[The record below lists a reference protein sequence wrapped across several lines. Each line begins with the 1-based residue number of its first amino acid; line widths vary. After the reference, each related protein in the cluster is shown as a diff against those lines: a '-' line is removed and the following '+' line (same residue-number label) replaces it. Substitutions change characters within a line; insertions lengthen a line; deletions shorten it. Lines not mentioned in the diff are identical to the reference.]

1 MIRRFPNE
9 LEHRHSSVLTDYDD
23 TPGSSQY
30 GGVPSHERTMDDVVE
45 HEHQQQLFFVS
56 SYSDFDKLA
65 HGPRGKSAKHTLRTY
80 RFQDDGSL
88 VLLSVGGEGSSVIN
102 PAFSR
107 FHPRLNVIY
116 TCTED
121 IEDNGQILAYEVH
134 HDGSLT
140 ELCRIDAGG
149 TSTCYLTIDREHRHL
164 IAVNYWDSTL
174 VVIPLSRETGEF
186 AGPVQ
191 NVYDPR
197 AGKKMITAAKKNG
210 GVNHSNN
217 DSSTIAMRQVDP
229 HSHALVLDPFE
240 GCVAYVPDLGKDLIR
255 EIFYDNKK
263 GALGLEFNVLP
274 SGMSTG
280 MPDGPRYIDFHPKIN
295 VAYVVNELSSTIAVY
310 SVDRELLGEISRA
323 EKLGLPLDRFHG
335 RSTLRLIQ
343 SIKTV
348 PSAFPITMNT
358 CGRICVHQTG
368 RFVIVSNRGHESI
381 TIFRVKQ
388 SCGGSKGRAIRGTLS
403 QVGFFHTRGE
413 TPRHF
418 QFDHSGQFLIVANQD
433 SDTIAVF
440 SFNLTSGEIK
450 YTGHEY
456 RVPSPNFVC
465 CCPMV
470 DRYSEH
476 DVEASEGEGYAF
488 ISSLESGKGGRVP
501 TSVEF
506 DLASTT
512 TPTNYAS
519 SDLQG
524 QLELARKE
532 IELLKFQISNITEQ
546 SA

>member
-1 MIRRFPNE
+1 M
-9 LEHRHSSVLTDYDD
+9 T
-23 TPGSSQY
+23 
-30 GGVPSHERTMDDVVE
+30 
-45 HEHQQQLFFVS
+45 

-65 HGPRGKSAKHTLRTY
+65 HGPRGHNAKHTLRTY
-80 RFQDDGSL
+80 RFLPDGGL
-88 VLLSVGGEGSSVIN
+88 VLLHIGGEGSNVIN

-107 FHPRLNVIY
+107 FHPRCVREWHAPLYSIFRHRSSSHHRRFFSSRHPLFFSLLTFSRLNVVY

-121 IEDNGQILAYEVH
+121 IEENGQILAYEVH

-140 ELCRIDAGG
+140 EMCRIDAGG
-149 TSTCYLTIDREHRHL
+149 TSTCYLTIDRDHRHL

-186 AGPVQ
+186 AGPIQ
-191 NVYDPR
+191 NVYDPK
-197 AGKKMITAAKKNG
+197 AGKKMIAAAKKDG

-255 EIFYDNKK
+255 EIHYDSRK
-263 GALGLEFNVLP
+263 GALGKEFNVLP

-280 MPDGPRYIDFHPKIN
+280 MPDGPRYIDFHPKFN
-295 VAYVVNELSSTIAVY
+295 VAYVVNELSNSIAVF
-310 SVDRELLGEISRA
+310 SVDRDLLGEISRA
-323 EKLGLPLDRFHG
+323 EKLGLPLDEFHG

-348 PSAFPITMNT
+348 PSAFPVTMNT
-358 CGRICVHQTG
+358 CGRICVHQSG

-381 TIFRVKQ
+381 AIFRVKQ
-388 SCGGSKGRAIRGTLS
+388 SCGGGKGRAVRGTLAN
-403 QVGFFHTRGE
+403 VGFFHTRGE

-450 YTGHEY
+450 YTGHEVSY
-456 RVPSPNFVC
+456 FASGYGVWMLYCLVAPLLTRDPFIRSGCAVPRPE
-465 CCPMV
+465 
-470 DRYSEH
+470 SELRLQLP
-476 DVEASEGEGYAF
+476 D
-488 ISSLESGKGGRVP
+488 GR
-501 TSVEF
+501 
-506 DLASTT
+506 
-512 TPTNYAS
+512 
-519 SDLQG
+519 
-524 QLELARKE
+524 
-532 IELLKFQISNITEQ
+532 
-546 SA
+546 